1 MDTQSRCNATASAW
15 GMKVMT
21 NWSKRSALK
30 SRAQQFLAIA
40 ASLLLVATV
49 VPRAAAQE
57 NDTEYE
63 WDPTWGLHEE
73 EWYDP
78 SDWFNDDGK
87 IDIEDVGTYG
97 YDNTYYGGPFWTDHG
112 YYGTYGYDYDDYDAT
127 TTGADTYSSWDPTT
141 QSWVVVA
148 ATSEDASKKQR
159 EDAKKKAGDQKP
171 KQQIDKKD
179 VVTVRGTIANVGRA
193 KAKGS
198 QQEHTYAQLN
208 VGKGKN
214 MLVDFGPKS
223 QIGKMDLKK
232 GSKVQVRGPRT
243 KVGGKYILMAQQVS
257 EVKGDKK
264 AKKDGKKS

>member
-1 MDTQSRCNATASAW
+1 MDTQSCCNVTTAASE
-15 GMKVMT
+15 MKSMT
-21 NWSKRSALK
+21 NWSKPSALK
-30 SRAQQFLAIA
+30 SHAQQLLAIA

-87 IDIEDVGTYG
+87 IDTEDVGTFG
-97 YDNTYYGGPFWTDHG
+97 YDSTYYGGPFWSDYG
-112 YYGTYGYDYDDYDAT
+112 YYGTYGYDYNDYDAA
-127 TTGADTYSSWDPTT
+127 TTGADTYSYWDPTAE
-141 QSWVVVA
+141 SWVVVA
-148 ATSEDASKKQR
+148 ATTEDDSKKQR
-159 EDAKKKAGDQKP
+159 EEAKKKAGNQKP
-171 KQQIDKKD
+171 KQQIDKTD
-179 VVTVRGTIANVGRA
+179 VVTVRGTIADVGRA

-208 VGKGKN
+208 VAKGKD

-223 QIGKMDLKK
+223 QIGKMELKK
-232 GSKVQVRGPRT
+232 GKKLQVRGPRT

-257 EVKGDKK
+257 ELKGGKGKKDDKK
-264 AKKDGKKS
+264 S

>member
-1 MDTQSRCNATASAW
+1 
-15 GMKVMT
+15 MKTIM
-21 NWSKRSALK
+21 NWNKRSALK
-30 SRAQQFLAIA
+30 RHAQQLVAIC

-49 VPRAAAQE
+49 VPRAAAAE

-87 IDIEDVGTYG
+87 IDIEDVGTFG
-97 YDNTYYGGPFWTDHG
+97 YDSSYYGGPFWTDYG
-112 YYGTYGYDYDDYDAT
+112 YYGTYGYDYDDYNAS
-127 TTGADTYSSWDPTT
+127 TTGADTYSSWDPVS
-141 QSWVVVA
+141 QSWVVVG
-148 ATSEDASKKQR
+148 ATTEDASKKQR
-159 EDAKKKAGDQKP
+159 EEAKKKAGRP

-179 VVTVRGTIANVGRA
+179 VVTVRGTIAKVGRA

-198 QQEHTYAQLN
+198 DQQHTYAQLN
-208 VGKGKN
+208 VAKGKN

-223 QIGKMDLKK
+223 EIGKMDLKK
-232 GSKVQVRGPRT
+232 GTKVQVRGPRT

-257 EVKGDKK
+257 ELKGDK
-264 AKKDGKKS
+264 AKKDEKKS

>member
-1 MDTQSRCNATASAW
+1 
-15 GMKVMT
+15 MKLNT
-21 NWSKRSALK
+21 HWSKPSALK
-30 SRAQQFLAIA
+30 SHAQQFLAIA
-40 ASLLLVATV
+40 ASLLLVAAA
-49 VPRAAAQE
+49 VPRAAAQD

-97 YDNTYYGGPFWTDHG
+97 YDNTYYGGPFWTDRG
-112 YYGTYGYDYDDYDAT
+112 YYGTYGYDYNDYDTT

-141 QSWVVVA
+141 QTWVVVA
-148 ATSEDASKKQR
+148 AGSEDASKKQR
-159 EDAKKKAGDQKP
+159 DDAKKKAGDQKP

-179 VVTVRGTIANVGRA
+179 VVTVRGTIGNVGRA

-208 VGKGKN
+208 VAKGKD
-214 MLVDFGPKS
+214 MLVDFGPKA
-223 QIGKMDLKK
+223 QVGKMDLKK
-232 GSKVQVRGPRT
+232 GTKVQVRGPRT

-257 EVKGDKK
+257 ELKGNNK
-264 AKKDGKKS
+264 AKKDAKKS